1 MHLKFKEEEED
12 QEVINFLKNG
22 VGDFELPKFINIP
35 KGERAMTNRARML
48 MIAGLESLKQ
58 QFPKENKTKIAN
70 INQNNEKKLM
80 PQEKIQE
87 EEIPKSWT

>member
-1 MHLKFKEEEED
+1 MHLKFKEVEED
-12 QEVINFLKNG
+12 PELIDFLKNG

-58 QFPKENKTKIAN
+58 QFPKENKVKITN
-70 INQNNEKKLM
+70 NNQINEKKII
-80 PQEKIQE
+80 QEIVQE

>member
-58 QFPKENKTKIAN
+58 QFPKENKVKITN
-70 INQNNEKKLM
+70 INQINEKKII
-80 PQEKIQE
+80 QEIVQE